1 MNQYLLDEQLMNE
14 LFQFIQQKANYL
26 EGVNLINRLSNL
38 EEISIKNDPQ
48 YKPAGFDLPNT
59 NTKVKKK

>member
-1 MNQYLLDEQLMNE
+1 MSQYLLDEQLMNE

-38 EEISIKNDPQ
+38 EELNMKNDPEYQ
-48 YKPAGFDLPNT
+48 PIGFKPQEN
-59 NTKVKKK
+59 KSKKK